1 MIIFVFLEIIL
12 SIFPFVNTYEFNDFV
27 NDQNPQKWNDQA
39 KETIETLLKTKL
51 NQNVAKNLIIFL
63 GDGMGQSTI
72 TSGRIRKGQK
82 KGMRILKVIEK
93 VFEVSFNYL

>member
-1 MIIFVFLEIIL
+1 MIFFVFYQIL
-12 SIFPFVNTYEFNDFV
+12 FSIFPSVITFEFNDFV

-39 KETIETLLKTKL
+39 KETIESLLKTKL
-51 NQNVAKNLIIFL
+51 NQNIAKNLIIFL

-82 KGMRILKVIEK
+82 KGMQ
-93 VFEVSFNYL
+93 VF